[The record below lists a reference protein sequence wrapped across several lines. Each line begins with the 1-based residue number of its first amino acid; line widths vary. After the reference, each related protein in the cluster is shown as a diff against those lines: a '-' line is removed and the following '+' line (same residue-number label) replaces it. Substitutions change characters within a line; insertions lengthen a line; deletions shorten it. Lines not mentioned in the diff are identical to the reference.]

1 MDMEFNHADYVTA
14 FVSNLLLL
22 FTYFV
27 DQHKLGVC
35 KLVLYNRE
43 ETRR

>member
-1 MDMEFNHADYVTA
+1 MNMEFNHAYYVIV
-14 FVSNLLLL
+14 FVSNLMLL

-27 DQHKLGVC
+27 DQRKICVC

-43 ETRR
+43 ETKR

>member
-1 MDMEFNHADYVTA
+1 MYMEFNHADYVIV
-14 FVSNLLLL
+14 FVSNLMLL

-27 DQHKLGVC
+27 DQHKLGVR
-35 KLVLYNRE
+35 KLVLYNRQ

>member
-1 MDMEFNHADYVTA
+1 MDMEFNHADYVIV
-14 FVSNLLLL
+14 FVSNLMLL

-27 DQHKLGVC
+27 DQRKFGVC

-43 ETRR
+43 GTRR